1 MPTMVTIK
9 AAAEKTGLTYSCLR
23 RWILDGT
30 FPYYVKAGSKYLV
43 NLERLADFLNSP
55 ARDNEQPATVAGM
68 RR

>member
-43 NLERLADFLNSP
+43 NLERLAEFLNTP
-55 ARDNEQPATVAGM
+55 AADSEQPATAAGI